1 MAGMVER
8 YLMFFGDSHTVGVGD
23 EEGLGW
29 TGRLL
34 AAALRDGIPTT
45 SYNLGVGGET
55 SADVAARWRA
65 EARPRLQRADGDPR
79 VVLAFGVND
88 VTLEDESR
96 RCSQEQSLLSLEEVL
111 LGAQGLG
118 LRRFVVG
125 PAPIDDEAA
134 NDRIAELSYAYRMLC
149 ARHRVPFVPLVEELR
164 DNRVWREAVASGDGS
179 HPGAAGYAEIA
190 RLVLAAD
197 WLDWLRSGPE
207 AG

>member
-1 MAGMVER
+1 MVGMMER

-29 TGRLL
+29 TGRVF
-34 AAALRDGIPTT
+34 AAAMDAGIPIT

-55 SADVAARWRA
+55 SADVASRWRA
-65 EARPRLQRADGDPR
+65 EARPRLPRAEGDAR

-88 VTLEDESR
+88 VTLDDQNR

-125 PAPIDDEAA
+125 PAPIDDDAA

-149 ARHRVPFVPLVEELR
+149 ARHRVPFVPLVDELR
-164 DNRVWREAVASGDGS
+164 DNEVWRGSIAAGDGS
-179 HPGAAGYAEIA
+179 HPGAAGYAEVA
-190 RLVLAAD
+190 RLILATG
-197 WLDWLRSGPE
+197 WLDWLRS
-207 AG
+207 

>member
-1 MAGMVER
+1 
-8 YLMFFGDSHTVGVGD
+8 MFFGDSHTVGVGD

-29 TGRLL
+29 TGRVV
-34 AAALRDGIPTT
+34 AAAMEEGIPTT

-65 EARPRLQRADGDPR
+65 EARPRLPSSPDEGDAR
-79 VVLAFGVND
+79 VILAFGVND
-88 VTLEDESR
+88 VTLEDEAR
-96 RCSQEQSLLSLEEVL
+96 RRTQEQSLLSLEEVL

-125 PAPIDDEAA
+125 PAPIGDDAE

-164 DNRVWREAVASGDGS
+164 ASETWRRSLAAGDGT
-179 HPGAAGYAEIA
+179 HPGAAGYSEIA
-190 RLVLAAD
+190 RLVLAAG
-197 WLDWLRSGPE
+197 WLEWLRSGR
-207 AG
+207 

>member
-1 MAGMVER
+1 
-8 YLMFFGDSHTVGVGD
+8 MFFGDSHTVGVGD

-29 TGRLL
+29 TGRVV
-34 AAALRDGIPTT
+34 AAAMEEGVAVT
-45 SYNLGVGGET
+45 SYNLGVRGET

-65 EARPRLQRADGDPR
+65 EARPRLPDEGDPR

-88 VTLEDESR
+88 VSLDDPVR
-96 RCSQEQSLLSLEEVL
+96 RCTQEQSLLSLEEVL

-125 PAPIDDEAA
+125 PAAVDDEAE
-134 NDRIAELSYAYRMLC
+134 NDRIAELSYAYRTLC

-164 DNRVWREAVASGDGS
+164 ENEVWRREIAAGDGA

-190 RLVLAAD
+190 RLVLAAG
-197 WLDWLRSGPE
+197 WLDWLRSNP
-207 AG
+207 

>member
-29 TGRLL
+29 TGRVV
-34 AAALRDGIPTT
+34 AAALQEGIPTT

-65 EARPRLQRADGDPR
+65 EARPRLPSAPDDADPR

-88 VTLEDESR
+88 VWTDDETQAIT
-96 RCSQEQSLLSLEEVL
+96 QEQSLLALEEVL

-118 LRRFVVG
+118 LRRFVIG
-125 PAPIDDEAA
+125 PAAVDDEAV

-149 ARHRVPFVPLVEELR
+149 ARNRVPFVPLVDELR
-164 DNRVWREAVASGDGS
+164 GNETWRRSIAAGDGA
-179 HPGAAGYAEIA
+179 HPGADGYAELA
-190 RLVLAAD
+190 RLVLEAG
-197 WLDWLRSGPE
+197 WIDWLRSGS
-207 AG
+207 

>member
-29 TGRLL
+29 TGRVY
-34 AAALRDGIPTT
+34 AAAMEAGIPTT

-55 SADVAARWRA
+55 SADGAARWRA
-65 EARPRLQRADGDPR
+65 EARPRLPRADGDAR

-88 VTLEDESR
+88 VSLEEESR
-96 RCSQEQSLLSLEEVL
+96 RCTEEQSLLSLEEVL
-111 LGAQGLG
+111 LGSQALG

-125 PAPIDDEAA
+125 PAPIDDEAI

-149 ARHRVPFVPLVEELR
+149 ARHRVPFVSLVDELR
-164 DNRVWREAVASGDGS
+164 DNEVWRQSIAAGDGC
-179 HPGAAGYAEIA
+179 HPGAAGYCEIA
-190 RLVLAAD
+190 RLVLAAG
-197 WLDWLRSGPE
+197 WLDWLRSSP
-207 AG
+207 

>member
-1 MAGMVER
+1 MVGMVER

-29 TGRLL
+29 TGRVF
-34 AAALRDGIPTT
+34 AAAMDAGIPTT
-45 SYNLGVGGET
+45 TYNLGVGGET
-55 SADVAARWRA
+55 SADVASRWRA
-65 EARPRLQRADGDPR
+65 EARPRLPRADAEGDAR

-88 VTLEDESR
+88 VTLDDRNR

-125 PAPIDDEAA
+125 PAPIDDDDA

-149 ARHRVPFVPLVEELR
+149 ARHRVPFVPLVDELR
-164 DNRVWREAVASGDGS
+164 DNEVWRGSIAAGDGS
-179 HPGAAGYAEIA
+179 HPGAAGYAEVA
-190 RLVLAAD
+190 RLVLAAG
-197 WLDWLRSGPE
+197 WLDWLRS
-207 AG
+207 

>member
-1 MAGMVER
+1 MVGMMER

-34 AAALRDGIPTT
+34 AAALGEGIPTT

-55 SADVAARWRA
+55 SAEVAARWRA
-65 EARPRLQRADGDPR
+65 EARPRLPRADGDAR

-96 RCSQEQSLLSLEEVL
+96 RCTQEQSLLSLEEVL
-111 LGAQGLG
+111 LGAQALG
-118 LRRFVVG
+118 LRRFVIG
-125 PAPIDDEAA
+125 PAPIDDDAA
-134 NDRIAELSYAYRMLC
+134 NDSIAELSYAYRMLC

-164 DNRVWREAVASGDGS
+164 DNESWRGSIAAGDGC

-190 RLVLAAD
+190 RLVLAAG
-197 WLDWLRSGPE
+197 WIDWLRSSPS
-207 AG
+207 

>member
-1 MAGMVER
+1 MAGMIER

-29 TGRLL
+29 TGRVF
-34 AAALRDGIPTT
+34 AAAMEAGIPTT

-65 EARPRLQRADGDPR
+65 EARPRLPRDPAEGDAR

-88 VTLEDESR
+88 VSLEDESR
-96 RCSQEQSLLSLEEVL
+96 RCSQEQSLLALEEVL
-111 LGAQGLG
+111 LGTQGMG

-125 PAPIDDEAA
+125 PAPVDDEAN

-149 ARHRVPFVPLVEELR
+149 ARHRVPFVPLLDELR
-164 DNRVWREAVASGDGS
+164 ENEVWRRSIAAGDGC

-190 RLVLAAD
+190 RLVLAAG
-197 WLDWLRSGPE
+197 WLDWLRSSP
-207 AG
+207 

>member
-29 TGRLL
+29 TGRVV

-65 EARPRLQRADGDPR
+65 EARPRLPRAVADGDPR

-88 VTLEDESR
+88 VSLSDEDR
-96 RCSQEQSLLSLEEVL
+96 RCTQEQSLLSLEEVL
-111 LGAQGLG
+111 LGAQALG
-118 LRRFVVG
+118 LRRFVIG
-125 PAPIDDEAA
+125 PAAIDDEAI

-149 ARHRVPFVPLVEELR
+149 ARHRVPFVPLVDELR
-164 DNRVWREAVASGDGS
+164 ANEVWRRSIAAGDGA

-197 WLDWLRSGPE
+197 WLDWLRSSP
-207 AG
+207 

>member
-1 MAGMVER
+1 MSKIVER

-29 TGRLL
+29 TGRVF
-34 AAALRDGIPTT
+34 AAAMEAGIPTT

-55 SADVAARWRA
+55 SADVAGRWRA
-65 EARPRLQRADGDPR
+65 EARPRLPRAEGDPR

-88 VTLEDESR
+88 VSLEDESR
-96 RCSQEQSLLSLEEVL
+96 RLTEEQSLLSLEEVL
-111 LGAQGLG
+111 LGAQALG

-125 PAPIDDEAA
+125 PAPIDDEGL

-149 ARHRVPFVPLVEELR
+149 ARHRVPFVPLVDELR
-164 DNRVWREAVASGDGS
+164 GNETWRQSIAAGDGA

-190 RLVLAAD
+190 RLVLEAG
-197 WLDWLRSGPE
+197 WIDWLRSSP
-207 AG
+207 

>member
-1 MAGMVER
+1 MSGTVER

-29 TGRLL
+29 TGRV
-34 AAALRDGIPTT
+34 AAAAMEDGIPVT

-65 EARPRLQRADGDPR
+65 EARPRLPREKGDPR
-79 VVLAFGVND
+79 VILAFGVND
-88 VTLEDESR
+88 ATLGDVGR
-96 RCSQEQSLLSLEEVL
+96 RLTREQSLLSLEEVL

-118 LRRFVVG
+118 LRRFVIG
-125 PAPIDDEAA
+125 PAPIDDDAA

-149 ARHRVPFVPLVEELR
+149 ARHRVPFVPLVDELR
-164 DNRVWREAVASGDGS
+164 ASEAWRRSIGGGDGT

-190 RLVLAAD
+190 RLVLASG
-197 WLDWLRSGPE
+197 WLDWLRSSP
-207 AG
+207 

>member
-1 MAGMVER
+1 MVGMVER

-29 TGRLL
+29 TGRVF
-34 AAALRDGIPTT
+34 AAAMEDGIPTT

-79 VVLAFGVND
+79 IVLAFGVND
-88 VTLEDESR
+88 VSLEDESR
-96 RCSQEQSLLSLEEVL
+96 RCTQEQSLLSLEEVL

-118 LRRFVVG
+118 LRRFVIG
-125 PAPIDDEAA
+125 PAPIDDDAA

-149 ARHRVPFVPLVEELR
+149 ARHRVPYVPLVEELR
-164 DNRVWREAVASGDGS
+164 DNTLWRGSIAAGDGC

-190 RLVLAAD
+190 RLVLAAG
-197 WLDWLRSGPE
+197 WLDWLRSGT
-207 AG
+207 

>member
-1 MAGMVER
+1 MVGMIER

-29 TGRLL
+29 TGRVF
-34 AAALRDGIPTT
+34 AAAMEDGIPVT

-79 VVLAFGVND
+79 IVLAFGVND
-88 VTLEDESR
+88 VSLEDESR
-96 RCSQEQSLLSLEEVL
+96 RCTQEQSLLSLEEVL

-118 LRRFVVG
+118 LRRFVIG
-125 PAPIDDEAA
+125 PAPIDDDAA

-149 ARHRVPFVPLVEELR
+149 ARHRVPYVSLVEELR
-164 DNRVWREAVASGDGS
+164 DNAVWRDSIAAGDGC
-179 HPGAAGYAEIA
+179 HPGAPGYAEIA
-190 RLVLAAD
+190 RLVLAAG
-197 WLDWLRSGPE
+197 WLDWLRSGT
-207 AG
+207 

>member
-1 MAGMVER
+1 MVER

-29 TGRLL
+29 TGRVF
-34 AAALRDGIPTT
+34 AAAMEAGIPTT

-55 SADVAARWRA
+55 SADVAGRWRA
-65 EARPRLQRADGDPR
+65 EARPRLPRADGDPR
-79 VVLAFGVND
+79 VILAFGVND
-88 VTLEDESR
+88 VSLEDESR
-96 RCSQEQSLLSLEEVL
+96 RLTQEQSLLSLEEVL

-125 PAPIDDEAA
+125 PAPIDDEAL

-149 ARHRVPFVPLVEELR
+149 ARHRVPFVPLVDELR
-164 DNRVWREAVASGDGS
+164 DNETWWDSIAAGDGA

-197 WLDWLRSGPE
+197 WLDWLRSSP
-207 AG
+207 

>member
-1 MAGMVER
+1 MAGTMER

-29 TGRLL
+29 TGRVV

-65 EARPRLQRADGDPR
+65 EARPRLPRASAEGDPR

-88 VTLEDESR
+88 VALEDENR
-96 RCSQEQSLLSLEEVL
+96 RCTQEQSLLSLEEVL
-111 LGAQGLG
+111 LGAQALG

-125 PAPIDDEAA
+125 PAAVDDDVI
-134 NDRIAELSYAYRMLC
+134 NDHIAELSYAYRMLC
-149 ARHRVPFVPLVEELR
+149 ARHRVPFVPLVDSLR
-164 DNRVWREAVASGDGS
+164 DNQVWRRSIAAGDGA
-179 HPGAAGYAEIA
+179 HPGADGYAEIA
-190 RLVLAAD
+190 RLVL
-197 WLDWLRSGPE
+197 E
-207 AG
+207 AGWLEWVRSSP

>member
-1 MAGMVER
+1 MVGMVER

-29 TGRLL
+29 TGRVL
-34 AAALRDGIPTT
+34 AAALREGIPTT
-45 SYNLGVGGET
+45 TYNLGVRGET

-65 EARPRLQRADGDPR
+65 EARPRLPDEGDPR

-88 VTLEDESR
+88 VSLKDADR
-96 RCSQEQSLLSLEEVL
+96 RCTEQQSLLSLEEVL

-125 PAPIDDEAA
+125 PAPIDDDAA

-164 DNRVWREAVASGDGS
+164 DNEIWRRELAAGDGA

-190 RLVLAAD
+190 RLVLATG
-197 WLDWLRSGPE
+197 WLDWLRT
-207 AG
+207 